1 MRGDV
6 GRRAAPL
13 LAVLIIGLQTH
24 EARAADLMD
33 LYAKARASDPTILS
47 ARAEQMIADES
58 LREAKAGYKPTL
70 SANGQTSKVYQDII
84 KANTFIGAGALKIP
98 LYSEGKTDYFNKN
111 FGISLTQPLYQP
123 EALTRIPQAQVEV
136 QQARSRFAAAEQD
149 MIFRLAQV
157 VFGFLG
163 ASDNLD
169 LATSE
174 RMAIWQQLEESEQR
188 LGSGMGTLTDVHEA
202 RARFALAQAKEI
214 DARDALEENRQAIAE
229 MTGEPPTDVKK
240 LSETFPLVAPD
251 RPEVESWIQA
261 AMFQNPSITAQQ
273 AAVEIADREVRRQR
287 AAYRPHLDLVASY
300 DDVNSGGT
308 TIGTGGNEIQ
318 SKNLMLR
325 LGIPILDGGRSAALS
340 QTASLRHE
348 MAIQE
353 LEKTRRRVERE
364 TRAAFQGVMGGM
376 TRVQALTQSVFSQ
389 ESAVSAKE
397 QGFRSGV
404 NTGLAVLDAR
414 KDLFTARKDLAQ
426 SRYLYI
432 LNSLKLK
439 QSAGTLQAEDLRL
452 INAYFQ

>member
-1 MRGDV
+1 MRGSV
-6 GRRAAPL
+6 GRRAVPL
-13 LAVLIIGLQTH
+13 LAVLIIGLQAH
-24 EARAADLMD
+24 GARAADLMD

-58 LREAKAGYKPTL
+58 LREAKAAYKPTL
-70 SANGQTSKVYQDII
+70 NASGQTTKIYQDIT
-84 KANTFIGAGALKIP
+84 KSDNAFF
-98 LYSEGKTDYFNKN
+98 YHEGKTDYFNRN
-111 FGISLTQPLYQP
+111 YSISLTQPLYQP
-123 EALTRIPQAQVEV
+123 EALSRIPQAKVEV

-149 MIFRLAQV
+149 MIFRLAQM
-157 VFGFLG
+157 VFGFLA

-214 DARDALEENRQAIAE
+214 DARDALEESRQAIAE
-229 MTGEPPTDVKK
+229 MTGEPPTEVKK

-261 AMFQNPSITAQQ
+261 AMFQNPTITALQ
-273 AAVEIADREVRRQR
+273 AAVEIADREVHRQR
-287 AAYRPHLDLVASY
+287 AVYRPHLDLVAAY
-300 DDVNSGGT
+300 DDARSGGT
-308 TIGTGGNEIQ
+308 TIGSGGNYIE
-318 SKNLMLR
+318 STNLSLR

-348 MAIQE
+348 MAIQD
-353 LEKTRRRVERE
+353 LEKTKRRVDRE
-364 TRAAFQGVMGGM
+364 TRAAFQGVIGGM

-439 QSAGTLQAEDLRL
+439 QSAGSLQVEDLRQ

>member
-1 MRGDV
+1 MGRREIMRGDV
-6 GRRAAPL
+6 SRRIAPL
-13 LAVLIIGLQTH
+13 LVVFVVGLGATG
-24 EARAADLMD
+24 ARAADLMD
-33 LYAKARASDPTILS
+33 LYAKARSSDPTILS
-47 ARAEQMIADES
+47 AQAERLIADQA

-70 SANGQTSKVYQDII
+70 SANGQTTRVYQDITHSE
-84 KANTFIGAGALKIP
+84 NF
-98 LYSEGKTDYFNKN
+98 LYREGESNFFNRN
-111 FGISLTQPLYQP
+111 YGITLTQPLFHP

-136 QQARSRFAAAEQD
+136 EQARSKFAAAEQD

-157 VFGFLG
+157 VFGFLA
-163 ASDNLD
+163 ASDNLE

-214 DARDALEENRQAIAE
+214 DARDAQEESREAIAE
-229 MTGEPPTDVKK
+229 MTGEPPVDVKK
-240 LSETFPLVAPD
+240 LSETFPIGAPD
-251 RPEVESWIQA
+251 RQEVGSWVQA
-261 AMFQNPSITAQQ
+261 ALFQNPNVIALQ
-273 AAVEIADREVRRQR
+273 AAVEIANREVRRQR
-287 AAYRPHLDLVASY
+287 AAYKPRLDLVASY
-300 DDVNSGGT
+300 DDVNSGGA

-318 SKNLMLR
+318 SKNLVLR
-325 LGIPILDGGRSAALS
+325 LGIPILDGGRSAALA
-340 QTASLRHE
+340 QAASLRHQ
-348 MAIQE
+348 MALQE
-353 LEKTRRRVERE
+353 VEKTRRRVERE

-397 QGFRSGV
+397 EGLRSGV

-414 KDLFTARKDLAQ
+414 KDLYTARKDLAQ

-439 QSAGTLQAEDLRL
+439 QSAGSLQVEDLRQ
-452 INAYFQ
+452 INTYFQ